1 MSKAMPERR
10 WPICGGACTVAP
22 QTYSDTCPGT
32 RGVNSRTSRVRVSWR
47 RRVTGPRLRDRT
59 YWPQRLFAGLG
70 ARPARGG
77 RPVAGAPPGAMASIC
92 VGSLLIFAEYQELS
106 PLSAELFR
114 DRRRKDAGFTMNGFR
129 HRAARVLG
137 HVAVVIG
144 ILAVI
149 AAAFALSY
157 DAVRDIARAAGVP
170 ATLARIYPGILDAV
184 FLVACA
190 AALMLRDAR
199 WWGLKLPHRT
209 TAGTI
214 AALPWVLVMLAFSL
228 WLSMLRH
235 SRSAATAP
243 SPE

>member
-1 MSKAMPERR
+1 
-10 WPICGGACTVAP
+10 
-22 QTYSDTCPGT
+22 
-32 RGVNSRTSRVRVSWR
+32 
-47 RRVTGPRLRDRT
+47 
-59 YWPQRLFAGLG
+59 
-70 ARPARGG
+70 
-77 RPVAGAPPGAMASIC
+77 
-92 VGSLLIFAEYQELS
+92 
-106 PLSAELFR
+106 
-114 DRRRKDAGFTMNGFR
+114 MNGFR

-157 DAVRDIARAAGVP
+157 DAVRDIARDAGVP
-170 ATLARIYPGILDAV
+170 VTLARIYPGILDAV

-199 WWGLKLPHRT
+199 WWTRLYTWLSVLVTGGLIGAADAYHSMGLKLPHRT

-235 SRSAATAP
+235 SRSGATVPPAGTEPSDPGETASPALALPASPAARAALPAP
-243 SPE
+243 